1 MNISPSI
8 PKISFSKQR
17 KSLRAKAVA
26 IGMATACLA
35 ALGTGCSETIPMDG
49 DDIAGTVRSVAGAEA
64 GVWVIAET
72 RDLATRFNKTV
83 VTDAKGQYLLPDL
96 PDAEYTVW
104 VRGYG
109 LVDSVAVEARPGQQ
123 LDLNAVL
130 APDAGAA
137 AQYYPAH
144 YWYSLLQP
152 PASSEFPGTGEAGNG
167 ISPQLTTQ
175 QHWVD
180 NMKENCLV
188 CHQLGNKATRELP
201 HRDKFDSSSE
211 AWRDRI
217 HRTGIGMMIYN
228 FTLFGSKDGVNP
240 ALAMFADWSDRIA
253 AGETPAEVPP
263 RPTGVERNI
272 VLTVRDWATAA
283 DGRPQFVH
291 DEIATDKRDPRVNAN
306 GPVYGAAQFAG
317 KSVWLDPN
325 SHTEGEAKLRT
336 NLTKNSEAASI
347 GSGQT
352 VSHVAPDSAQPH
364 NPMMDQQGRVWNT
377 TVNREENDQ
386 PAWCTDASTN
396 EYARHFPMEKPIGRA
411 AQLSVFDPK
420 TGKIRLVDTCFGT
433 HHLEFAFDEDNTLY
447 LSGDIR
453 AMGWVN
459 TRIFDETGDSE
470 AAVGWCPTILDT
482 NGDGKLGE
490 AVGHYD
496 PVDPDKDKQILGF
509 LYGLGAN
516 PADDSVWYAHYGQ
529 GPTSMHVPGGIFRM
543 VKGDNPPATCNV
555 EYYQPPV
562 DAENGA
568 SAFNPRAV
576 DLDTQGIAWV
586 AFGSGHM
593 GRFDR
598 SKCTVFHGPTATGQQ
613 CEEGWTIFSIPAPKL
628 RGVDTDINASWNY
641 LMWVDQHNVLGLGK
655 DVPIVPGTQ
664 SDSLIAF
671 LPDEEKFVEIRVP
684 YPMSSYFRG
693 LDGRI
698 DDPAAGWKGRALWTN
713 YASWPMSHMEGS
725 NGERQPS
732 KLVKVQLRPSPLA
745 K

>member
-1 MNISPSI
+1 MKCATSI
-8 PKISFSKQR
+8 AKISISRHR
-17 KSLRAKAVA
+17 KSSKAKAVTISVA
-26 IGMATACLA
+26 AAFLAVFGAACSA
-35 ALGTGCSETIPMDG
+35 TIPMDG
-49 DDIAGTVRSVAGAEA
+49 DDIAGSVRSARGAEA

-72 RDLATRFNKTV
+72 LDLATRFNKTV
-83 VTDAKGQYLLPDL
+83 VTDAEGRYLLPDL
-96 PDAEYTVW
+96 PDARYEVW

-109 LVDSVAVEARPGQQ
+109 LVDSKPVEARPGQH
-123 LDLNAVL
+123 LDLGAMV
-130 APDAGAA
+130 APDARAA
-137 AQYYPAH
+137 AQYYPAN
-144 YWYSLLQP
+144 YWYALLQP
-152 PASSEFPGTGEAGNG
+152 PASSEFPGTGEEGNG
-167 ISPQLTTQ
+167 ISPQLESQ
-175 QHWVD
+175 QYWVD

-201 HRDKFDSSSE
+201 NRDKFETSSQ
-211 AWRDRI
+211 AWADRI
-217 HRTGIGMMIYN
+217 YRTGIGMMIYN
-228 FTLFGSKDGVNP
+228 FSLFGSKDGVNSS
-240 ALAMFADWSDRIA
+240 LAMFADWSDRIA
-253 AGETPAEVPP
+253 AGEIPEAAPP
-263 RPTGVERNI
+263 RPTGLERNI

-306 GPVYGAAQFAG
+306 GAVYGAAQFSG
-317 KSVWLDPN
+317 KSVWLDPD
-325 SHTEGEAKLRT
+325 SHTTGEVKLRT
-336 NLTKNSEAASI
+336 NLDENSEAASL

-352 VSHVAPDSAQPH
+352 ASHIARDSAQPH
-364 NPMMDQQGRVWNT
+364 NPMMDQRGRVWNT
-377 TVNREENDQ
+377 TVNREEDDQ
-386 PAWCTDASTN
+386 PAWCTDGSIN
-396 EYARHFPMEKPIGRA
+396 KYANLFPMEKPIGRA
-411 AQLSVFDPK
+411 AQLSVFDPE
-420 TGKIRLVDTCFGT
+420 TGEITLVDTCFGT
-433 HHLEFAFDEDNTLY
+433 HHLEFGFDTDNTLY

-459 TRIFDETGDSE
+459 TRVFDETGDSQ

-482 NGDGKLGE
+482 NGDGKIGE

-496 PVDPDKDKQILGF
+496 PVDPGKDKQILGF

-516 PADDSVWYAHYGQ
+516 PTDDSVWYAHYGQ

-543 VKGDNPPATCNV
+543 EKGDDPPATCHV

-562 DAENGA
+562 DEENLA

-576 DLDTQGIAWV
+576 DLDTKGIAWV
-586 AFGSGHM
+586 AFGSGHL

-598 SKCTVFHGPTATGQQ
+598 EKCTVLSGPTATGQH
-613 CEEGWTIFSIPAPKL
+613 CEDGWSIFSIPAPKL
-628 RGVDTDINASWNY
+628 RGVDSDINSSWNY

-698 DDPAAGWKGRALWTN
+698 DDPLAGWKGRGLWTN
-713 YASWPMSHMEGS
+713 YASWPMSHMEGA